1 VNILHW
7 WRDHE
12 RVLPLLS
19 KLAKKVLT
27 VPASSSKSERVFST
41 GGNFVTS
48 KRNKIAPKKVEDLI
62 LIKEN
67 KSKIEEFKARGT
79 YKLKRVEHNAFESI
93 SVDEVIANLFEED
106 EEALDI
112 LDGINEVE
120 EEVVFF
126 INDDSDLDDSN
137 DEDDEEDIIEI

>member
-1 VNILHW
+1 M
-7 WRDHE
+7 
-12 RVLPLLS
+12 PLLS

-67 KSKIEEFKARGT
+67 KSKIEDFKTRGS
-79 YKLKRVEHNAFESI
+79 YELKRVDIKAFQSI
-93 SVDEVIANLFEED
+93 SVDEVIANIFD
-106 EEALDI
+106 EEEETEV
-112 LDGINEVE
+112 GIAEVE
-120 EEVVFF
+120 EEVLFF
-126 INDDSDLDDSN
+126 YR
-137 DEDDEEDIIEI
+137 